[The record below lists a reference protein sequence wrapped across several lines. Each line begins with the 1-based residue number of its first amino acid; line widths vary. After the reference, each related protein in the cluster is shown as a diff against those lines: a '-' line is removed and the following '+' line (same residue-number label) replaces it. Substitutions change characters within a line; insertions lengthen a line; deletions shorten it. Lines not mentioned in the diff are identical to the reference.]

1 MMWSYRTRGNGL
13 QLCQRR
19 FRLSIRN
26 HFFSEGVLRRWLRL
40 PREVM
45 ESLSL
50 EVLKSHGDVAL
61 RDMGSGHGGG
71 GPVVGLRGLSGLFQL
86 KQFYDFT

>member
-1 MMWSYRTRGNGL
+1 M
-13 QLCQRR
+13 
-19 FRLSIRN
+19 SIRN
-26 HFFSEGVLRRWLRL
+26 HFFSEGVLRHWLRL

-61 RDMGSGHGGG
+61 RDMVSAHGVDAL
-71 GPVVGLRGLSGLFQL
+71 VVGCGDSSGLFQP
-86 KQFYDFT
+86 

>member
-1 MMWSYRTRGNGL
+1 
-13 QLCQRR
+13 
-19 FRLSIRN
+19 LSIRN
-26 HFFSEGVLRRWLRL
+26 HFFSEGVLRHWLRL

-71 GPVVGLRGLSGLFQL
+71 GLVVGLGGLSGLFQL
-86 KQFYDFT
+86 KRFYDFK